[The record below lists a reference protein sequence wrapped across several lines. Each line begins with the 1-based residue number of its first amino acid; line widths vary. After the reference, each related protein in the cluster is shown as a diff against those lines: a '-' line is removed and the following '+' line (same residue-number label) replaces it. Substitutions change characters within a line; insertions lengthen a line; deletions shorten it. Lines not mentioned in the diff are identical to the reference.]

1 MRNHTVYATRGRP
14 VMASIMQIFIESTY
28 YLYISD
34 VNTGYKYLVRISI
47 TLIFFPIVMPVQSTK
62 AYTAYGKGG
71 HMLVMKPSDAF
82 PST

>member
-47 TLIFFPIVMPVQSTK
+47 TLIFFP
-62 AYTAYGKGG
+62 
-71 HMLVMKPSDAF
+71 
-82 PST
+82 